1 MTRWLALAV
10 IVLGGVPLTW
20 AAADPLTLESGKPVI
35 LVCETQSTVV
45 APEAASTK
53 GALRVRLEV
62 KDETVPDVTK
72 PDPAKPDRTGTWS
85 VVDLAAS
92 HTASFAARLKDA
104 CAPGCPLYL
113 AKGGVAPELWA
124 PKRAALGTLAP
135 GEPLTVAAIDAMT
148 LKLRASTFI
157 DKDIAALE
165 QGECRVEK

>member
-35 LVCETQSTVV
+35 LVCETHSTVV

-62 KDETVPDVTK
+62 KDETA